1 MIYTGE
7 TLRELIFP
15 LGGIGTGS
23 IGLSG
28 NGTLVDWEI
37 YNRPAKG
44 SINGYTHIG
53 IRAEWEDG
61 RSIVRILNSDYDK
74 YLSGQYTGGSG
85 YFSGYGFGPAGM
97 LMCGF
102 SHFESCSFDARF
114 PIATLSF
121 EDGEFP
127 ARAVLTAF
135 NPMIPGKADDS
146 SLPAAFFKVALFP
159 KTQERIRYS
168 VFLCAAN
175 MRSGGVNSAFSDGE
189 VKGIFQTSVTTSSDD
204 FEYSDMTVAG
214 IGEGFTL
221 QEYWYRGIWKD
232 GISTYWREVSEGS
245 ISERHYSAPTEGV
258 DPQCCSV
265 IWSDDYSC
273 GEAIE
278 RRLVI
283 AWSSPNMKKY
293 WEPRKKET
301 AGMDLERMK
310 STSWKNYYATK
321 FESSRATAKYCLL
334 EFDRLLAES
343 ERFADALHGTTI
355 PEALLDAAISSLAV
369 LKSPTVFRLEDG
381 SFYGWEGVKEQTG
394 SCEGTCQHVYNYA
407 YALCFLFPD
416 LERSIRDLEFRYST
430 EPSGKMGFRLI
441 LPLGSG
447 VSNMRAC
454 LDGQMGAIIKAYRE
468 WKISGDDR
476 WLESNYA
483 TLKKILAYAWS
494 EDNPDRWDRDRD
506 GVLEGR
512 QHHTLDME
520 LFGPSSWLE
529 GFYLA
534 ALSAMAEIADYLG
547 HGDDA
552 AEYRRIYESGYAWT
566 RENLFNGKYFI
577 QKIDLNDDTPVK
589 SYPAAESYWHSE
601 AGELK
606 YQIGDGCEIDQLL
619 AQWHAALLGLGDV
632 FDREQRAIAVRSI
645 FENNFKPSMREV
657 TNLWRIFALNDEGG
671 TIICDYPEGAYK
683 PVVPIPYC
691 EEVMTGFEY
700 AFAGLLLSEG
710 MIAEAE
716 TVVRAVRDRYDGEK
730 RNPFNEIECG
740 SNYARAMA
748 AFSFIPLAAGFEFDM
763 PHGRIGF
770 SPIMNK
776 ESFRCFFSLRE
787 GWGIF
792 SSNGRSAE
800 IEILGGSL
808 TLAELGLGYLDRV
821 ERVEIDGAET
831 DFSLEGGYVKF
842 ERQTINNKIKVY

>member
-7 TLRELIFP
+7 ALRELVFP

-23 IGLSG
+23 IGLAG
-28 NGTLVDWEI
+28 GGALVDWEI
-37 YNRPAKG
+37 YNKPAKG
-44 SINGYTHIG
+44 SLNGYTHIG
-53 IRAEWEDG
+53 VRAEWGDG
-61 RSIVRILNSDYDK
+61 RSVTKILNSDYEK
-74 YLSGQYTGGSG
+74 HLSGQYTGGSG
-85 YFSGYGFGPAGM
+85 YYSGYGFGPAGM

-102 SHFESCSFDARF
+102 PHFESCSFDARF

-121 EDGEFP
+121 EDEEFP

-146 SLPAAFFKVALFP
+146 SLPAAFFKISLLP
-159 KTQERIRYS
+159 KTQDRIRYS

-175 MRSGGVNSAFSDGE
+175 TRRNGVNSAFSDGDI
-189 VKGIFQTSVTTSSDD
+189 KGIFQTSGSTCTDD
-204 FEYSDMTVAG
+204 FEYSDMTIAG

-232 GISTYWREVSEGS
+232 GISTYWREICEGR
-245 ISERHYSAPTEGV
+245 ISERHYDEPLEGV
-258 DPQCCSV
+258 DAQCHSV

-273 GEAIE
+273 GEAVE
-278 RRLVI
+278 RRFVI

-293 WEPRKKET
+293 WPTRKRET
-301 AGMDLERMK
+301 EGMDHERMD
-310 STSWKNYYATK
+310 SISWKNYYATK
-321 FESSRATAKYCLL
+321 FADSRATAKYCLG
-334 EFDRLLAES
+334 EFDRLLSES
-343 ERFADALHGTTI
+343 ERFSDALHGTTI
-355 PEALLDAAISSLAV
+355 PSSLLDAAISSLAV

-381 SFYGWEGVKEQTG
+381 SFYGWEGVKERSG

-416 LERSIRDLEFRYST
+416 LERSIRDLEFKYST
-430 EPSGKMGFRLI
+430 EPSGRMGFRLI

-447 VSNMRAC
+447 VSHVRAC
-454 LDGQMGAIIKAYRE
+454 LDGQMGAIIKSYRE
-468 WKISGDDR
+468 WKISGDDA
-476 WLESNYA
+476 WLRDNYG
-483 TLKKILAYAWS
+483 TLKRILAYAWS
-494 EDNPDRWDRDRD
+494 EENPDCWDRDRD

-534 ALSAMAEIADYLG
+534 ALAAMAKMADYLG
-547 HGDDA
+547 HAEDA
-552 AEYRRIYESGYAWT
+552 AEYRRLYENGYRWT

-577 QKIDLNDDTPVK
+577 QKIDLNDDSPIK
-589 SYPAAESYWHSE
+589 RYPEAESYWHSE

-619 AQWHAALLGLGDV
+619 AQWHAALLGLGDL
-632 FDREQRAIAVRSI
+632 FDREQIEIATRSI
-645 FENNFKPSMREV
+645 LENNFKPRMRDI

-671 TIICDYPEGAYK
+671 TIICDYPDGAYK

-710 MIAEAE
+710 MIEEAE
-716 TVVRAVRDRYDGEK
+716 RVARAVRDRYDGEK

-763 PHGRIGF
+763 SRGRIGF
-770 SPIMNK
+770 SPKVNK
-776 ESFRCFFSLRE
+776 DSFRTIFSLGT
-787 GWGIF
+787 GWGVF
-792 SSNGRSAE
+792 SSEGCEAKVELRSGE
-800 IEILGGSL
+800 L
-808 TLAELGLGYLDRV
+808 TLSELSLPYLESVDS
-821 ERVEIDGAET
+821 VEIDGKAA
-831 DFSLEGGYVKF
+831 DFSFKDGVIRFDKRSVK
-842 ERQTINNKIKVY
+842 EYIKIK